1 MGKVHPPGYCLFHRG
16 YGNLLLRL
24 QNPAYSSLGTI
35 YSPQTPRSSSFNM
48 SHRLS
53 QPWTTRRMP
62 SEMRPSL
69 TSDWSLHNPVKL
81 ERALTSSSACKN
93 MDTNPPPQSA
103 TILPLRSS
111 AQELR
116 SGVPLRSSAWS
127 ALQIQS
133 PSSGPRPS
141 KWAQLDLDFPQKTL
155 GCTLSSLSE
164 PQPCTLR
171 GSHIGLS

>member
-1 MGKVHPPGYCLFHRG
+1 MRKVHPPGYCLFNRG

-116 SGVPLRSSAWS
+116 LVSTSNTISVIRAKTQQVGAARLGFSPEDVGMHSLLSVGAIAMHIAGVPYR
-127 ALQIQS
+127 
-133 PSSGPRPS
+133 
-141 KWAQLDLDFPQKTL
+141 TL
-155 GCTLSSLSE
+155 MTI
-164 PQPCTLR
+164 R
-171 GSHIGLS
+171 R